1 MTRPLAALIAVY
13 LVTES
18 RHPLHAVA
26 PALLVCLLAA
36 HTSARLRWLILSIT
50 LGAEIIATT
59 WQAPNHLF
67 VLLYMALIATIH
79 HDAPA
84 DTSRAARALFV
95 VIMGMATLQKLISP
109 RYMSGEYFLYMTL
122 RGALAQPLV
131 DLSPPLARYAAHHRD
146 ALAAWLSTYPDAPLP
161 ITRSPAPL
169 MAARLLAWS
178 AVAAEAALTALA
190 WRARDAHTQRR
201 LAIAALL
208 FLPALILIRPELL
221 FAATLAALTRW
232 CVHDHPGRLHAALDL
247 ATAALVALAA
257 LAAHL

>member
-1 MTRPLAALIAVY
+1 VTRPLAALIAVY

-18 RHPLHAVA
+18 RLPLHAVA

-122 RGALAQPLV
+122 RGALA
-131 DLSPPLARYAAHHRD
+131 RYAAHHRD

-190 WRARDAHTQRR
+190 WRARDAHTQRH

-232 CVHDHPGRLHAALDL
+232 CVHDQPGRLRTALDL

-257 LAAHL
+257 LAAWR